1 MSVFHQE
8 RPHQEVNRQGLKKIN
23 LGDGKRLAGTLA
35 MSHATAGKTAAWG
48 AAKLCNP
55 WGQARVGF
63 QEQ

>member
-55 WGQARVGF
+55 WG
-63 QEQ
+63 